1 MKIVKKEK
9 NMKQVV
15 FNVGGALSTYIEFN
29 NKSLLVDI
37 GKSETF
43 NPIIDFLIPLYNK
56 RGITKNEGK
65 YNLNQLI
72 ISHPHNDHMSAINDL
87 NNNFFLELLTCP
99 NDNEGML
106 ENEKINWNLIDKNE
120 NVKTLREMLVRRCPP
135 LQTTDLQNEFIYYIP
150 PKEVEKNNDLSTESY
165 CNNISIAVYIRINGT
180 KIFMPGDLQ
189 KQGMEYIISKNIPLR
204 NILNEGVDILI
215 APHHGLRSS
224 FSSYMF
230 DHIKNKKTRCI
241 NIVSEKTTTEDSNR
255 QVDSRY
261 SSKEFCNGDN
271 NLSTSNDIVY
281 QRKTSNGHIFINYSI
296 PNKPN
301 IEIIDNKDT
310 LIKGF

>member
-1 MKIVKKEK
+1 
-9 NMKQVV
+9 MKQVV
-15 FNVGGALSTYIEFN
+15 FNVGGALSTYIEFE
-29 NKSLLVDI
+29 NKTLLVDI

-43 NPIIDFLIPLYNK
+43 NPIIDFLSPLYRK
-56 RGITKNEGK
+56 RDTIKSNEK
-65 YNLNQLI
+65 YNLDQLI
-72 ISHPHNDHMSAINDL
+72 ISHPHGDHISAIIDF
-87 NNNFFLELLTCP
+87 NNNFFPKLLTCP
-99 NDNEGML
+99 NDNEGMKDV
-106 ENEKINWNLIDKNE
+106 EKINWDLIDDND
-120 NVKTLREMLVRRCPP
+120 NVSLLREMLKGREPP
-135 LQTTDLQNEFIYYIP
+135 LQTTDLHNEFIYYIP

-165 CNNISIAVYIRINGT
+165 CNNISIAVYVRINGT

-189 KQGMEYIISKNIPLR
+189 KQGMEYIISNNISLR

-230 DHIKNKKTRCI
+230 DRIKNKKTRCI
-241 NIVSEKTTTEDSNR
+241 NIISEKITTEDSNR

-281 QRKTSNGHIFINYSI
+281 QKKTSNGHIFINYSI
-296 PNKPN
+296 TGKPN
-301 IEIIDNKDT
+301 IEIIDDMNT
-310 LIKGF
+310 LIKKFLN